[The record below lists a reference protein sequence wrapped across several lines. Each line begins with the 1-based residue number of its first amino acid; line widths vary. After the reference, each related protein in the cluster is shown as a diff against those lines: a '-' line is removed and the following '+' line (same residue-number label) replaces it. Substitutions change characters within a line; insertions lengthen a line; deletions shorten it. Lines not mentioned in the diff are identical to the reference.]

1 MILSFCFPCFVHGQN
16 DSIVYSAE
24 RAEAWQPVLKGKKI
38 AYCGIA
44 SSVTGQ
50 GHSLD
55 LLIDGGAD
63 IVKIFTPEHGFSGT
77 ADAGERIS
85 DSVDE
90 KTGVPVVS
98 LYGKVKKPT
107 REHLEGVDAIVFDMP
122 EMGCRFN
129 TKLITMQWMM
139 EAAAEYDVEFVIFDR
154 PNPNGHYVDGNILDT
169 AYRSGVGQQPV
180 PVVHGMTAGEY
191 ALMLNGQGWLSGG
204 VKCRLTV
211 IPCLGYSHAYRYF
224 LPMFATPNLRT
235 DKAINLYP
243 SMCFFE
249 GTELSEGRG
258 TEKPFEVFGS
268 PYLPET
274 GFTFVPKPMPGAKSS
289 KHYGKLCNG
298 VDLSDAEDLSAVDL
312 KWLVWAY
319 ENYPTERKKDFFIP
333 FFDLLAGGPQLR
345 RQIESGMSAEEISLS
360 WREGVEK
367 FKKIRAKYLLYEDF
381 RQ

>member
-16 DSIVYSAE
+16 DSIVYPAE
-24 RAEAWQPVLKGKKI
+24 LAEAWQPVLKGKKI

-154 PNPNGHYVDGNILDT
+154 PNPNGHYVDGNILD
-169 AYRSGVGQQPV
+169 
-180 PVVHGMTAGEY
+180 M
-191 ALMLNGQGWLSGG
+191 
-204 VKCRLTV
+204 
-211 IPCLGYSHAYRYF
+211 
-224 LPMFATPNLRT
+224 
-235 DKAINLYP
+235 P
-243 SMCFFE
+243 S
-249 GTELSEGRG
+249 T
-258 TEKPFEVFGS
+258 
-268 PYLPET
+268 
-274 GFTFVPKPMPGAKSS
+274 
-289 KHYGKLCNG
+289 
-298 VDLSDAEDLSAVDL
+298 
-312 KWLVWAY
+312 
-319 ENYPTERKKDFFIP
+319 
-333 FFDLLAGGPQLR
+333 
-345 RQIESGMSAEEISLS
+345 
-360 WREGVEK
+360 
-367 FKKIRAKYLLYEDF
+367 
-381 RQ
+381 

>member
-16 DSIVYSAE
+16 DSIVYPAE
-24 RAEAWQPVLKGKKI
+24 LAEAWQPVLKGKKI

-211 IPCLGYSHAYRYF
+211 IPCLGYSHE
-224 LPMFATPNLRT
+224 
-235 DKAINLYP
+235 I
-243 SMCFFE
+243 
-249 GTELSEGRG
+249 GRAH
-258 TEKPFEVFGS
+258 V
-268 PYLPET
+268 
-274 GFTFVPKPMPGAKSS
+274 
-289 KHYGKLCNG
+289 
-298 VDLSDAEDLSAVDL
+298 
-312 KWLVWAY
+312 
-319 ENYPTERKKDFFIP
+319 
-333 FFDLLAGGPQLR
+333 
-345 RQIESGMSAEEISLS
+345 
-360 WREGVEK
+360 
-367 FKKIRAKYLLYEDF
+367 
-381 RQ
+381 